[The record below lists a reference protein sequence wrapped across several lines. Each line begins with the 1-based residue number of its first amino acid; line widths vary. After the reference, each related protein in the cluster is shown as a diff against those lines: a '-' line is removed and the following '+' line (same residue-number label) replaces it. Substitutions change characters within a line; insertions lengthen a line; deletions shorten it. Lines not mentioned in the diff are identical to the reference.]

1 MTIKNI
7 MQLQKIQ
14 FLVYKFSKETEMIC
28 MGANILPIR
37 RRGAK
42 WELAQADSS
51 WQKWESSQADS
62 SCKVSVV

>member
-1 MTIKNI
+1 LANRLDINFI
-7 MQLQKIQ
+7 IQLILTYDDKKYYATKKIQ

-42 WELAQADSS
+42 
-51 WQKWESSQADS
+51 
-62 SCKVSVV
+62 